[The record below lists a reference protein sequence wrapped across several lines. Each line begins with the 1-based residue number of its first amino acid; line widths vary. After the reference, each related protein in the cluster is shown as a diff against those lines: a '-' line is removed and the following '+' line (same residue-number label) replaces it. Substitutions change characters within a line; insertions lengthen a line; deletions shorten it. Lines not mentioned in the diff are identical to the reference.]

1 MENVSFDFGK
11 ILKMRMDRIVLDI
24 ATAEIADLTKNPKT
38 AAMARD
44 MLMVFINHGV
54 ELPIAL
60 DILKDVTDIL
70 LKSQGGEQRWLRA

>member
-11 ILKMRMDRIVLDI
+11 ILKMQMDRIVLNI

-38 AAMARD
+38 AATARD
-44 MLMVFINHGV
+44 MLMAFINHGV

-70 LKSQGGEQRWLRA
+70 IKSQGGEKNG

>member
-24 ATAEIADLTKNPKT
+24 ATAEIIDLTKNPKT
-38 AAMARD
+38 AAMTRD

-60 DILKDVTDIL
+60 DILKDVSDIL
-70 LKSQGGEQRWLRA
+70 LKSQGGEKNG

>member
-24 ATAEIADLTKNPKT
+24 ATAEIADLTKDQKNT
-38 AAMARD
+38 ATARD
-44 MLMVFINHGV
+44 LLMVFINHGV

-70 LKSQGGEQRWLRA
+70 LKSQGGEKNG

>member
-1 MENVSFDFGK
+1 MENISFDFEK
-11 ILKMRMDRIVLDI
+11 IMKMEFEKMLVNIV
-24 ATAEIADLTKNPKT
+24 TAEIADLTKNPKT
-38 AAMARD
+38 AATARD

-70 LKSQGGEQRWLRA
+70 LKSQGGEKNG

>member
-1 MENVSFDFGK
+1 MGNISFDLEK
-11 ILKMRMDRIVLDI
+11 IMKMQVEKAFLNIVTD
-24 ATAEIADLTKNPKT
+24 EIADRTKEPKI
-38 AAMARD
+38 AATARD

-70 LKSQGGEQRWLRA
+70 VKSQGGEKNG

>member
-1 MENVSFDFGK
+1 MENISFDFGE

-24 ATAEIADLTKNPKT
+24 ATAEIADLTKEPKT
-38 AAMARD
+38 AATARD
-44 MLMVFINHGV
+44 LLMVFINHGV

-70 LKSQGGEQRWLRA
+70 VKSQGGEK

>member
-1 MENVSFDFGK
+1 MENISFDFGK
-11 ILKMRMDRIVLDI
+11 IHKMQMDRIVLDI
-24 ATAEIADLTKNPKT
+24 VTAEIADLTKNPKT
-38 AAMARD
+38 AATARD

-70 LKSQGGEQRWLRA
+70 LKSQGGEKNG